1 LSLFLQAEEE
11 DKLADSTEQDALV
24 KREDAALPE
33 RDPIVSRSTSGIM
46 LICAVLLIAS
56 LAWALYDEVYG
67 QRPWKGMQR
76 EFVERENHYLKNIRQ
91 NAGQTEE
98 EVKNSPEYQQ
108 LDSEAQAAQQAAD
121 SRKQEI
127 DNKVK
132 VIESQLAV
140 VTEPFQNQRGQITV
154 LNYRVEQATSDSA
167 KNKLRQEVAKKRAE
181 QVKIQLPNGNGA
193 TETKQ
198 LDFPHL
204 EALYNDLKNQKA
216 QLLAERTE
224 ILKPYTEAA
233 KKRDDYLKNHMVG
246 LTQKQIDSLIKR
258 NNDFD
263 FTIRQINVNETNL
276 VDRCE
281 TCHLGVREPIELTP
295 ASFTTGNRRPDD
307 LARAFVSH
315 PNRQLLQIHNPDRF
329 GCSACHGGNGR
340 ATTNVVKAHGLNPF
354 WLHPLYERENT
365 EAGCLQC
372 HQNDRVLDYATTLNM
387 GRDLFQ
393 NRGCVGCHR
402 YEGFDRETD
411 ALSNTRQLI
420 SQLEEQQKANDREAL
435 EAEDTSGRPETDDET
450 AQRLKAHIEAL
461 HVTNSQLAARIDQL
475 NLNSRYLLQDQKKVG
490 PNLKEIRLKLNPNW
504 IPVWLQDPQAFRPGT
519 KMPTFWRLQRDE
531 DGADQI
537 KAIAAYLWQESFDG
551 QVPQQQRGDAARG
564 SEIFHTRGCMACHS
578 IDENG
583 EHVGGD
589 FAANLTKV
597 GQKANFDYI
606 VRWIYNPRN
615 RWAPYCPREHRD
627 LTPQDYANHNL
638 PFVFDT
644 EQHSRCPNDGAEL
657 QVQNMT
663 VMPNFRLPITDA
675 RDIATY
681 LFSLS
686 QPQSF
691 PEASYLTDASLHDR
705 GKALIKQ
712 YGCAGCH
719 EIRGF
724 EDEQRIGKELTTEGA
739 TPMERL
745 DFAMLTNDAERGV
758 DPIDQNNHEEWYTHQ
773 GFFTHK
779 LTDPSIYDRGKEKA
793 PADRLRMPKPYLTD
807 EWRTAL
813 TTFLLGSVGAEGAT
827 VPQTMFYNPSDR
839 RRDIQEGWWVVKKYN
854 CMGCHSIQVGQNS
867 VLMGLAQYQTSDGRD
882 QLPPRLSS
890 EGARVDPNWLLS
902 FLRDPSLSHGTSGG
916 QQSSNAPSSTNA
928 TATSTS
934 APQQNAGG
942 SQAAAGQQAS
952 QQPAQNGQPQD
963 RSHGELPQQ
972 PGADRNGVRSYLKVR
987 MPTFNFSPTE
997 LQKLVRFF
1005 MAVSSQE
1012 DPYIPQQL
1020 DPLTDQERL
1029 IARQLFTSGTPCL
1042 KCHMTGNAQHDAT
1055 AIAPNFMIAGQR
1067 LKPDWTFRWLLDP
1080 AQISPGTAMP
1090 TGLFRQEGD
1099 RWVTNLPN
1107 VPQAV
1112 HDYTGDH
1119 AKLLVRYMMLMTQD
1133 EQQRLLSA
1141 SPAPATGGATT
1152 TQPAQSTPQGQT
1164 AHGQT
1169 PKPVS
1174 RNATPQNRG
1183 RPKISASVT
1192 DYSPRGPGVRYAVTH
1207 RSE

>member
-1 LSLFLQAEEE
+1 M
-11 DKLADSTEQDALV
+11 ADSTEQDALV
-24 KREDAALPE
+24 KREDGTALPE
-33 RDPIVSRSTSGIM
+33 RDPITGRSTSGIM
-46 LICAVLLIAS
+46 LICALLLIAV

-67 QRPWKGMQR
+67 QRPWKSYQR
-76 EFVERENHYLKNIRQ
+76 EFVERENNYLKRIKKT
-91 NAGQTEE
+91 AGQTEE
-98 EVKNSPEYQQ
+98 EVKSSPEYQQ
-108 LDSEAQAAQQAAD
+108 LDSEAQAAQAEAEP
-121 SRKQEI
+121 RKREI
-127 DNKVK
+127 DSQVK
-132 VIESQLAV
+132 VIENQLAS
-140 VTEPFQNQRGQITV
+140 VTDPFQNQRGQITV
-154 LNYRVEQATSDSA
+154 LNYRVEQAGSDSA
-167 KNKLRQEVAKKRAE
+167 KNKIRQEVARKRAE
-181 QVKIQLPNGNGA
+181 QVTINYPNDDG
-193 TETKQ
+193 TVQKKQ
-198 LDFPHL
+198 LNFPQL
-204 EALYNDLKNQKA
+204 ETLYNDLKNKKA
-216 QLLAERTE
+216 QLLGERTDL
-224 ILKPYTEAA
+224 LKPYTDAA
-233 KKRDDYLKNHMVG
+233 KKRDDYLKNHLVG
-246 LTQKQIDSLIKR
+246 LTPKQIDSLIKR
-258 NNDFD
+258 NDDFD
-263 FTIRQINVNETNL
+263 FTIKQINVNETNL

-281 TCHLGVREPIELTP
+281 TCHLGVREPLELTP
-295 ASFTTGNRRPDD
+295 ANFMTGNKKPDD
-307 LARAFVSH
+307 MARAFVSH

-340 ATTNVVKAHGLNPF
+340 ATTTVVKAHGLNPF
-354 WLHPLYERENT
+354 WLHPLYDRQYT

-372 HQNDRVLDYATTLNM
+372 HQNDRVLDYASTLNL

-411 ALSNTRQLI
+411 GLSNTRQLI

-435 EAEDTSGRPETDDET
+435 ESEEISGRPDTDDET
-450 AQRLKAHIEAL
+450 AQRMKAHIEEL
-461 HVTNSQLAARIDQL
+461 HVRNSQLAARIDQL

-504 IPVWLQDPQAFRPGT
+504 IPIWLQDPQNFRPGT
-519 KMPTFWRLQRDE
+519 KMPTFWRFANDHPMRDA
-531 DGADQI
+531 DGEDQI
-537 KAIAAYLWQESFDG
+537 KAISAYLWQEATDG
-551 QVPQQQRGDAARG
+551 QVPQQQRGDANRG
-564 SEIFHTRGCMACHS
+564 NELFHQRGCMACHS

-583 EHVGGD
+583 QRVGGD
-589 FAANLTKV
+589 FAANLTRV

-615 RWAPYCPREHRD
+615 RFAPYCPREHRD

-663 VMPNFRLPITDA
+663 VMPNFRLPLQDA

-686 QPQSF
+686 QPESY
-691 PEASYLTDASLHDR
+691 PDASYLNDASLHDR

-758 DPIDQNNHEEWYTHQ
+758 DPLNQNSHEEWYTHQ
-773 GFFTHK
+773 GFFDHK
-779 LTDPSIYDRGKEKA
+779 LRDPSIYDRGKEKA
-793 PADRLRMPKPYLTD
+793 PADRLRMPRPYLTD

-813 TTFLLGSVGAEGAT
+813 TTFLLGSVGAEGAS
-827 VPQTMFYNPSDR
+827 VPQTMFYNPGDR

-854 CMGCHSIQVGQNS
+854 CMGCHSIQAGQKS
-867 VLMGLAQYQTSDGRD
+867 VLMGLPLYQSSDWQD

-890 EGARVDPNWLLS
+890 EGARVDPNWLLN
-902 FLRDPSLSHGTSGG
+902 FLRDPSLSHGSSVQQQQGGASSSTGGASVANTSAQTNASGG
-916 QQSSNAPSSTNA
+916 GNQT
-928 TATSTS
+928 
-934 APQQNAGG
+934 
-942 SQAAAGQQAS
+942 AGQQAS
-952 QQPAQNGQPQD
+952 QQSGQTQD
-963 RSHGELPQQ
+963 RSHGELPTQ
-972 PGADRNGVRSYLKVR
+972 PGADRNGVRSYLKAR
-987 MPTFNFSPTE
+987 MPTFNFSPNE

-1029 IARQLFTSGTPCL
+1029 VARQLFTSGTPCL
-1042 KCHMTGNAQHDAT
+1042 KCHMTGNPQHDAT

-1141 SPAPATGGATT
+1141 SPAPATGGTAPS
-1152 TQPAQSTPQGQT
+1152 PAQGEQQRQQGQT
-1164 AHGQT
+1164 AHGQ
-1169 PKPVS
+1169 KRVS
-1174 RNATPQNRG
+1174 RNLAPETRIRHKPNARLM
-1183 RPKISASVT
+1183 
-1192 DYSPRGPGVRYAVTH
+1192 DYSPRAPGVAYAVAH
-1207 RSE
+1207 RTG